1 MEYIQDSLFGKTYP
15 EPLAP
20 TKARTSGQRSRRS
33 PKSLKGTP
41 LYLDLRAISGQRADA
56 SWEMGGPLHGVYSM
70 HSFMECP
77 RDAVGSR
84 LSQILEGTVHP
95 RYYLSAEA
103 CNGVLRRAERR
114 EKELPP
120 RLKAALEYQSEHYDE
135 IYALAETMYNAQE
148 PMGTSFAA
156 GFDAGAKAQSV
167 GYQEEVSATLNAQI
181 TAYDLTQITSPT
193 CRSNPKAGSP
203 CHTLTAT
210 AAPPVICIQGN
221 IADRGDTVNC
231 NGKGWAEEIAYTLN
245 TVDRHAVMAYQIK
258 DIAPCLNCNHEAPL
272 IGGYFCFVRRLT
284 PLECERLQDYPDNW
298 TNIPDYVD
306 SKGRKRRVSDSARYK
321 SLGNSIALPVWKW
334 VLKRISAMYECDAT
348 LGSLFDG
355 IGGFPRVWEEF
366 NGRGSARWASEIE
379 EFPTA
384 VTKYRFL
391 EEGHE

>member
-1 MEYIQDSLFGKTYP
+1 M
-15 EPLAP
+15 
-20 TKARTSGQRSRRS
+20 
-33 PKSLKGTP
+33 
-41 LYLDLRAISGQRADA
+41 
-56 SWEMGGPLHGVYSM
+56 
-70 HSFMECP
+70 
-77 RDAVGSR
+77 
-84 LSQILEGTVHP
+84 HP

-156 GFDAGAKAQSV
+156 GFDAGVKAQSV

-210 AAPPVICIQGN
+210 AAPPVIN

-245 TVDRHAVMAYQIK
+245 TVDRHAVMAYQIYDARGNGRNGKISPTLTGDHQNRITDHTSIVCMSIGQANAKITK

-284 PLECERLQDYPDNW
+284 PLECERLQGYPDNW